1 MKRERDS
8 SSALLWLA
16 RGGPGPGQELVEA
29 IVRPEIDQAGETPA
43 NRDAMGWRRGY
54 CIHRR

>member
-29 IVRPEIDQAGETPA
+29 IIRPEIDQAGNEDIGEPSL
-43 NRDAMGWRRGY
+43 RVDV
-54 CIHRR
+54 

>member
-1 MKRERDS
+1 MKRERNS

-29 IVRPEIDQAGETPA
+29 IVRPEIDQAGEDIGEPSL
-43 NRDAMGWRRGY
+43 RVDVR
-54 CIHRR
+54 